1 MICFVESTT
10 LVVSLLTQLYFNQG
24 RQVDFIYLIDFAVD
38 VDLGRHRQGLDWWRY
53 VGEGVRG

>member
-38 VDLGRHRQGLDWWRY
+38 VDLGRHRQGLDWW
-53 VGEGVRG
+53 